1 MSYLA
6 ILNLIML
13 ILSFL
18 GVIGSIINS
27 LWGFAILFMTFAIIF
42 AGCFGATLKKGE

>member
-6 ILNLIML
+6 ILSLIML

-18 GVIGSIINS
+18 GVIGSIVNS
-27 LWGFAILFMTFAIIF
+27 LWGFAMLFIVFSIVF
-42 AGCFGATLKKGE
+42 AGCFGIFLKKGE

>member
-6 ILNLIML
+6 ILSLIMT
-13 ILSFL
+13 ILSYL

-27 LWGFAILFMTFAIIF
+27 LWGFAILFIIF
-42 AGCFGATLKKGE
+42 SIVFGGCFGIALKKGK